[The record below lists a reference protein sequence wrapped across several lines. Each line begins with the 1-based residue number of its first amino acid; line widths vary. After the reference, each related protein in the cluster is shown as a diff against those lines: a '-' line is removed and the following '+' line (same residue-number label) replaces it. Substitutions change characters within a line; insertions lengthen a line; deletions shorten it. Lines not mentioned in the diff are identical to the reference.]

1 MRFASTPTARRRLCS
16 VMLFVWLFAVLGSTV
31 NACVLSGSSP
41 VKAAAHQQAVE
52 YLAHEGKEGHEAHD
66 GHDDHD
72 DHGGAPGH
80 EDTEDAAAPAE
91 HHHHD
96 QADEHASCHKF
107 CKDESTTLPQTRV
120 MDDQDFTPVLLST
133 FSSLLPDALPL
144 APLTH
149 ALAQP
154 RAQGPPLVIRFLR
167 LTL

>member
-1 MRFASTPTARRRLCS
+1 MRFASTPTARRRLCG

-41 VKAAAHQQAVE
+41 VKAAAHQQALE
-52 YLAHEGKEGHEAHD
+52 YLAHEGNE
-66 GHDDHD
+66 
-72 DHGGAPGH
+72 GH

-133 FSSLLPDALPL
+133 FSSLLPDALPQ
-144 APLTH
+144 ARLTH

>member
-1 MRFASTPTARRRLCS
+1 MRFASTPTARRRLCG

-41 VKAAAHQQAVE
+41 VKAAAHQQALE
-52 YLAHEGKEGHEAHD
+52 YLAHEGNEGS
-66 GHDDHD
+66 
-72 DHGGAPGH
+72 

-120 MDDQDFTPVLLST
+120 MDDQDFNPVLLST